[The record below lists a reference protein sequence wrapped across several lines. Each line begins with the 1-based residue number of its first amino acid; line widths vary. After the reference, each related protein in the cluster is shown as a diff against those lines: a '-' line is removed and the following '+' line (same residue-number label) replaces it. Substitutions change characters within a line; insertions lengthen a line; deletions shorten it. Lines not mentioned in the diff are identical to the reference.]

1 MRKKWSS
8 NWKSSKQPRKQRKYV
23 YNAPLHI
30 RKKFLSAHLS
40 KQLREKYSRRS
51 LPIRK
56 GDVVKIMRGIF
67 KNKTGKIEEVNFK
80 KLKVYVE
87 GAQII
92 KKDGTK
98 TFLPIHPSN
107 ILIIE
112 LNISDKERQKILQRT
127 KVSK

>member
-8 NWKSSKQPRKQRKYV
+8 DWKSSKRPGKQRKYV

-107 ILIIE
+107 LLIME
-112 LNISDKERQKILQRT
+112 LNLSDKERQKILQRT
-127 KVSK
+127 KRSK